1 MNEKVFEALAAEEP
15 GPQLRRAL
23 ETLFERDRYLLVVD
37 ANERTIAAHLAHYLQ
52 FQLPNWHVD
61 CEYNRDGIEPKRLEH
76 LELNPNSDD
85 TDARTVFPDIV
96 ELNR

>member
-37 ANERTIAAHLAHYLQ
+37 ANERTKLVATY
-52 FQLPNWHVD
+52 
-61 CEYNRDGIEPKRLEH
+61 
-76 LELNPNSDD
+76 
-85 TDARTVFPDIV
+85 
-96 ELNR
+96 